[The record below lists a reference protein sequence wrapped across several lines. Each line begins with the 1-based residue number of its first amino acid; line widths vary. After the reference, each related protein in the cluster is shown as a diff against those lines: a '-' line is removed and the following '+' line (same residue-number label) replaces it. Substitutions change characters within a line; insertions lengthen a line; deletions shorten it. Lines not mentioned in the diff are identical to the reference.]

1 MTNTQIQKI
10 VIVGGGTAG
19 WISAAALSK
28 LLPPSI
34 SITLVESD
42 AIGTVGVG
50 EATIPQIRRL
60 NGMLGLNE
68 NAFLKAT
75 KGTIKL
81 GIEFS
86 NWGKIGETYLHT
98 FGDVGL
104 NLSSLQFHHYWKRA
118 QQEGKQSSLW
128 DYSLHHKVAYA
139 NKFERLERVGNTSMT
154 GLSYAFHF
162 DAGLYAR
169 FLRDFAETAGVKRI
183 EGLVDQTQLH
193 PETGHIDSIQLKDS
207 TVIDGDLF
215 IDCSGFRGLLID
227 KALGVGYQNWTNW
240 LPCNRAIAIP
250 SQKTS
255 PLKPYTKSIAHDAGW
270 QWRIPLQHRT
280 GNGHVYSDQFT
291 TNEAAL
297 ETLLKNLDGPTLAE
311 PNHINFTTGRREKFW
326 HKNCVSIGL
335 SSGFLEPLESTS
347 IHLIQ
352 SNISRL
358 IELLPTKKMERANI
372 NEYNRQVSKEYE
384 LIRDFI
390 ILHYHCTQRDDSE
403 FWRHCKNMD
412 VPDSLTQKMELFS
425 ATGRIHKEPEDLFR
439 ESSWVQVMIGQG
451 LIPQSYHAMA
461 DRLTSQQLQKF
472 LSDVKT
478 IIAQAESKL
487 PQHEKFI
494 ANNCQSDLQ

>member
-1 MTNTQIQKI
+1 MSNTQIQKI

-19 WISAAALSK
+19 WISAAALAK

-34 SITLVESD
+34 SVTLIESD
-42 AIGTVGVG
+42 SIATVGVG

-68 NAFLKAT
+68 NTFLKAT

-86 NWGKIGETYLHT
+86 NWGKIGESYLHT

-104 NLSSLQFHHYWKRA
+104 NLSNLQFHHYWKRA
-118 QQEGKQSSLW
+118 QEEGKQSSLW
-128 DYSLHHKVAYA
+128 DYSLHHKVAYS
-139 NKFERLERVGNTSMT
+139 NKFDRLERIGKTGMT

-169 FLRDFAETAGVKRI
+169 FLRNFAETSGVTRI
-183 EGLVDQTQLH
+183 EGFVKQTVLNPH
-193 PETGHIDSIQLKDS
+193 TGFIDHVKLENGTQIE
-207 TVIDGDLF
+207 GDLF

-227 KALGVGYQNWTNW
+227 KALGVSYQDWTHW
-240 LPCNRAIAIP
+240 LPCNRAIAVP
-250 SQKTS
+250 SQSTR
-255 PLKPYTKSIAHDAGW
+255 PLVPYTKSIAHTAGW
-270 QWRIPLQHRT
+270 QWCIPLQHRT
-280 GNGHVYSDQFT
+280 GNGHVYSDQFMQDET
-291 TNEAAL
+291 AL
-297 ETLLKNLDGPTLAE
+297 EVLLSNLDSTPIAE
-311 PNHINFTTGRREKFW
+311 PNHIRFTTGRREKFW
-326 HKNCVSIGL
+326 HKNCISIGL

-358 IELLPTKKMERANI
+358 IELLPTKKMEPANS

-390 ILHYHCTQRDDSE
+390 ILHYHCTQREDSD
-403 FWRHCKNMD
+403 FWRYCKNMD
-412 VPDSLTQKMELFS
+412 IPDSLKQKLELFS

-439 ESSWVQVMIGQG
+439 EASWVQVMIGQG

-461 DRLTSQQLQKF
+461 DRLSTDQLEKF
-472 LSDVKT
+472 LADIDA
-478 IIAQAESKL
+478 IIAQAEAQL
-487 PQHEKFI
+487 PSHEDFLTR
-494 ANNCQSDLQ
+494 NCQLDLQ